1 MSVPAVCYWDG
12 AYDVHDLPH
21 GDGIMTL
28 FNREGNAFAVE
39 QQTMVHGVEVIVSRW
54 GTPLQRVQKRL
65 AQPTVVHKV
74 HQCLTRRVGHLQVDE
89 RVARWSLHDMEKKR
103 RRQQSTSSSS
113 PLGRRRLDIDPASK
127 HGQYVNMASAVPPT
141 VHSAE
146 QASQGDSDCDLVQ
159 DNDQGAKAKV
169 SRRDDPAR
177 PPSRLEGALPLAST
191 LALPRAE
198 ADRCQVPPQAWHPGM
213 PLSTPDSD
221 QERGAVHATSVRPT
235 LVVPAAP
242 PARERQGL
250 GTAEC
255 RITIEELRPYF
266 HLSLSVAAEVLGHW

>member
-1 MSVPAVCYWDG
+1 MAAFSVCDWDG
-12 AYDVHDLPH
+12 AYNFDGLPH

-39 QQTMVHGVEVIVSRW
+39 QQTMAHGV
-54 GTPLQRVQKRL
+54 
-65 AQPTVVHKV
+65 PT
-74 HQCLTRRVGHLQVDE
+74 
-89 RVARWSLHDMEKKR
+89 A
-103 RRQQSTSSSS
+103 
-113 PLGRRRLDIDPASK
+113 RRRLDIDPASK
-127 HGQYVNMASAVPPT
+127 HGQCVNMASA
-141 VHSAE
+141 AG
-146 QASQGDSDCDLVQ
+146 QGGSDCDLVQ
-159 DNDQGAKAKV
+159 DNDKGAIAKV
-169 SRRDDPAR
+169 NRRKPTR
-177 PPSRLEGALPLAST
+177 SPSRLESALPLAST

>member
-1 MSVPAVCYWDG
+1 MAAFSVCDWDG
-12 AYDVHDLPH
+12 AYNFDGLPH

-28 FNREGNAFAVE
+28 FNGAGNAFAVE
-39 QQTMVHGVEVIVSRW
+39 RQTMDHGV
-54 GTPLQRVQKRL
+54 
-65 AQPTVVHKV
+65 PT
-74 HQCLTRRVGHLQVDE
+74 
-89 RVARWSLHDMEKKR
+89 A
-103 RRQQSTSSSS
+103 
-113 PLGRRRLDIDPASK
+113 RRRLDIDPASK
-127 HGQYVNMASAVPPT
+127 HGQYVNMASA
-141 VHSAE
+141 
-146 QASQGDSDCDLVQ
+146 ASQGDSDCDLVQ

-191 LALPRAE
+191 LALPRAD
-198 ADRCQVPPQAWHPGM
+198 ADRCQVPPQARHHGM

-255 RITIEELRPYF
+255 RITIEELRPLI
-266 HLSLSVAAEVLGHW
+266 HLTIREAAEVLGHW

>member
-1 MSVPAVCYWDG
+1 MSVPAVRYWDG

-39 QQTMVHGVEVIVSRW
+39 QQTMSHGV
-54 GTPLQRVQKRL
+54 
-65 AQPTVVHKV
+65 PT
-74 HQCLTRRVGHLQVDE
+74 
-89 RVARWSLHDMEKKR
+89 A
-103 RRQQSTSSSS
+103 
-113 PLGRRRLDIDPASK
+113 RRRLHIDPASK
-127 HGQYVNMASAVPPT
+127 HGQCDSDCDLG
-141 VHSAE
+141 
-146 QASQGDSDCDLVQ
+146 SQGDSDCDLVQ

-191 LALPRAE
+191 LVLPRAD
-198 ADRCQVPPQAWHPGM
+198 ADRCQVPPQACHPGM

-221 QERGAVHATSVRPT
+221 QDRGAVHATSVRPT